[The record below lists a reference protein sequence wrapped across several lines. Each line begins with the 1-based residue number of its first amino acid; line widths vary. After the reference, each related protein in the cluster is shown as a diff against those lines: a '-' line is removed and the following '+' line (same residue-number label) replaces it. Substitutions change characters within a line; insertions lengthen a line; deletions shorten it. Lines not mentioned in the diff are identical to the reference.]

1 MIHRE
6 ETRVF
11 SFSLS
16 LSLCQFRA
24 VKATTLSIIRFI
36 KWHEIGFNYVRGGRV
51 LMDAPATR
59 KPWRNTLNR
68 GKFHPLA
75 KNGRERGKRLL
86 WSKVMALRIE
96 F

>member
-1 MIHRE
+1 
-6 ETRVF
+6 
-11 SFSLS
+11 
-16 LSLCQFRA
+16 
-24 VKATTLSIIRFI
+24 
-36 KWHEIGFNYVRGGRV
+36 
-51 LMDAPATR
+51 MDAAATR

-75 KNGRERGKRLL
+75 KNGGERGERRLL